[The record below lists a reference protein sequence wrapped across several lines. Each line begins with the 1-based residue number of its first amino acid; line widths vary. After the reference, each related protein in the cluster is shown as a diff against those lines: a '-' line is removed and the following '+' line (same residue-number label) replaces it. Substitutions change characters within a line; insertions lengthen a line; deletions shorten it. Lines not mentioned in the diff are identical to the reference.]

1 MKRLFSLFLMSTLV
15 YVATIAANVRE
26 VIVTYNDSTAIV
38 EVSPDL
44 KALVTA
50 SVNGADVQVS
60 QSADALEKITY
71 RLKGASDNGSFLHNG
86 DSPITLSLEGLKLTS
101 QTGAAVQIKDN
112 QRIAV
117 LIKENTENVLTD
129 MEGGSQKACMVVKG
143 AVEFWGTGSLTINGR
158 GKHALK
164 CDGCVELKAA
174 MGTITM
180 TSSVKDGIHTDESV
194 LVSGGTIDITTTG
207 SGYWDTD
214 DLKTKAPAC
223 INSAASVIVSGGKL
237 NLSSTGDGGKAIKC
251 DSVFTMTDGL
261 ITARATGQRYIY
273 EGYEG
278 DRADVDN
285 IPDSLKT
292 SPKAIKAD
300 CGISIA
306 GGILNLYTLHD
317 GGEGLESKDTLTIS
331 GGKLTI
337 NAYDDCINAAGDIR
351 ISGGDLYL
359 NSSDND
365 GIDTNQSMYI
375 SGGNIITLGS
385 YLHELG
391 IDVNDKSPNKQLN
404 ITGGNIVCIGGNSQI
419 AHPVACE
426 GVQPVVYCVGN
437 FNAGTSLLLRCVTD
451 GTDVIRYQLERDYTQ
466 EAGGT
471 APELCLMLTAPALQE
486 GYSYQL
492 IDENTSTVLASVA
505 SLSIPYSDMQ
515 ADDSRFS
522 KDTFSFGQFS
532 LPYRQA
538 DICLEQSAAPI
549 VVLYL
554 HGGTSRGSD
563 NESQLKEAAVSV
575 IYDYLEARNIPA
587 TFIVPQCPAGGG
599 WTSQLR
605 KVVNELVKQNAEDGI
620 HDANRIY
627 VMGGSMGGTGT
638 WAQLSYFPDFY
649 AAAMPVAGNP
659 TGLDAANVATTPVRT
674 VMGTND
680 NIMSITPVEEFQE
693 SVLAAGGTV
702 ILETEEGWT
711 HQNTCEQSYTDER
724 LDWLFGHVKGVVD
737 GVDSIVQDKD
747 TSDAVYDLCGRRIAK
762 PAHGVYIQ
770 GGKKYIR

>member
-1 MKRLFSLFLMSTLV
+1 MKRLFYLFLMVTLTC
-15 YVATIAANVRE
+15 VASIAANVRE
-26 VIVTYNDSTAIV
+26 VIVSYNGSTATV
-38 EVSPDL
+38 EVSSDL
-44 KALVTA
+44 NTLVTA
-50 SVNGADVQVS
+50 SVNGADVQIT
-60 QSADALEKITY
+60 QSADVTEKVTY
-71 RLKGASDNGSFLHNG
+71 RLSGASDNGSFLHSG
-86 DSPITLSLEGLKLTS
+86 DTPITLSFEGLKLTS
-101 QTGAAVQIKDN
+101 QTGAAVQIKN
-112 QRIAV
+112 GQRIAV
-117 LIKENTENVLTD
+117 VIKENTDNVLTD

-143 AVEFWGTGSLTINGR
+143 ALEFWGTGSLAINGR

-164 CDGCVELKAA
+164 CDGCVELAA
-174 MGTITM
+174 ANGKITM

-194 LVSGGTIDITTTG
+194 LVSGGTVDITTTG
-207 SGYWDTD
+207 NGYWDKD

-223 INSAASVIVSGGKL
+223 INSAASVIVNGGKL
-237 NLSSTGDGGKAIKC
+237 NLCSTGDGGKAIKC
-251 DSVFTMTDGL
+251 DSVFTMNNGL

-278 DRADVDN
+278 DRADIDN

-300 CGISIA
+300 CGISVT
-306 GGILNLYTLHD
+306 GGILNLYTEHD
-317 GGEGLESKDTLTIS
+317 GGEGLESKDTLNIS

-359 NSSDND
+359 NSIDND

-375 SGGNIITLGS
+375 SGGNIITQGN

-391 IDVNDKSPNKQLN
+391 IDINDKSPNKQLN

-426 GVQPVVYCVGN
+426 GAQPVVYCVGN

-451 GTDVIRYQLERDYTQ
+451 GTDIIRYQLDRDYTQ

-471 APELCLMLTAPALQE
+471 APELCLMLTAPTLQE

-505 SLSIPYSDMQ
+505 SLNTPYSDMQ
-515 ADDSRFS
+515 AEDSRFS
-522 KDTFSFGQFS
+522 KHTYSLGQLS

-538 DICLEQSAAPI
+538 DICLEQSASPI
-549 VVLYL
+549 LVLYL
-554 HGGTSRGSD
+554 HGGTVRGDD
-563 NESQLKEAAVSV
+563 NASQLKEAAVSV
-575 IYDYLEARNIPA
+575 IYDYLAARNIPA

-605 KVVNELVKQNAEDGI
+605 RVVNELMKQYAADGI
-620 HDANRIY
+620 HDANRVY

-638 WAQLSYFPDFY
+638 WTQLSSFPDFY

-674 VMGTND
+674 VMGTAD
-680 NIMSITPVEEFQE
+680 NIMSITAVVDFQA
-693 SVLAAGGTV
+693 SVIAAGGTV
-702 ILETEEGWT
+702 ILDTEEGWT
-711 HQNTCEQSYTDER
+711 HQNTCEQSYTAER
-724 LDWLFGHVKGVVD
+724 LDWLFAHVKGVVD
-737 GVDSIVQDKD
+737 GIDSFVDKNDA
-747 TSDAVYDLCGRRIAK
+747 SDVVYDLCGRRIAK

-770 GGKKYIR
+770 GGKKYLR